1 MLRADMTLQ
10 QLRDFIA
17 VVAHGGYR
25 PAARELGLSQAGLTK
40 SIAKLEGE
48 HGVTLL
54 DRSGKGAALTA
65 DGVVFLRYAK
75 AIVQEADRAQ
85 AWLAGSDN
93 ERARRIALGVS
104 LEPSL
109 RLVPAVLADFRR
121 VLPTVVLHLTHGV
134 SSTLVAGVRESRL
147 EFAITRLS
155 PEFDASDL
163 DVQLLFESES
173 VIAARAA
180 HPLRAGATLAELA
193 ACEWVVAGDPAQPA
207 GSDPSIRELFIDQ
220 AVEPPRIAA
229 VTDSLFGV
237 LAMLVETDA
246 LARLPRAVL
255 DHPLVAGR
263 LTAIPTDVVSRRY
276 PIAVVRKAGRQ
287 LSREAQTLS
296 AMLASYSRMA
306 PMLATR

>member
-1 MLRADMTLQ
+1 MTLQ

-25 PAARELGLSQAGLTK
+25 PAAREMGLSQAGLTK

-48 HGVTLL
+48 HGVALL

-75 AIVQEADRAQ
+75 AIVHEADRAE
-85 AWLAGSDN
+85 AWLGGSHHD
-93 ERARRIALGVS
+93 RAQRIALGVS

-121 VLPTVVLHLTHGV
+121 VLPSVALHLTHGV

-147 EFAITRLS
+147 EFAITRLP

-163 DVQLLFESES
+163 EVQVLFESES
-173 VIAARAA
+173 VVAARMA
-180 HPLRAGATLAELA
+180 HPLQAGATPAELA
-193 ACEWVVAGDPAQPA
+193 ACEWIVVGDPAQQA
-207 GSDPSIRELFIDQ
+207 DADPSIRELFLDRGV
-220 AVEPPRIAA
+220 ALPRIVA
-229 VTDSLFGV
+229 VTDSLFGAV
-237 LAMLVETDA
+237 AMLVESDG

-263 LTAIPTDVVSRRY
+263 LIGIPTDVVSRRY
-276 PIAVVRKAGRQ
+276 PIAVLRKAGRQ

-296 AMLASYSRMA
+296 AMLASYARVA
-306 PMLATR
+306 PVLVTR